1 MVNWELTQ
9 QGLFVFTQN
18 KKRYTHISIYTHA
31 RAHTHTHHFW
41 YTINYGLLA
50 KFEIGIAETCIEEF
64 ILCL

>member
-1 MVNWELTQ
+1 MFNWELTQ

-18 KKRYTHISIYTHA
+18 KKDTHTYPYTHTRA
-31 RAHTHTHHFW
+31 RTHTHHFW

-50 KFEIGIAETCIEEF
+50 KFDIGIAETCIEEF